1 MDQKTKPNIIATVW
15 RGWKNA
21 FKNNALLLSIAFIG
35 YNLAPYFTAM
45 LKPSQWKI
53 VCDQLISGGNP
64 WPAFT
69 MIIVCVVVSYL
80 LKRASHWSLI
90 FAESRV
96 IKDLRDSTL
105 SGILKK
111 NYSFFKNTSIGGL
124 ISKSKRFANYSEDT
138 IDHLTFAITPSFFLV
153 VYLLVY
159 SFYSIP
165 KIAPIFLVWVLVFV
179 LVTYLFSGRRMEL
192 DLEASEQDSKTM
204 SFFSSIVNSV
214 SYLRSFASTPKKYAD
229 FQKRTEKEMNATR
242 RAWVCGE
249 YQWAIQEFLMIG
261 LEIIVMYQ
269 MVLAVQNKTETI
281 GTAVMVQVY
290 IGTLMNSMF
299 NFGQSFF
306 RLRTALASSYEMAQ
320 ILDDKNTQNEGE
332 THLVPQNGIVLDD
345 NSITMSHVDF
355 TFDSGKD
362 SEQTVIRDFSFY
374 FEGGRHYGVVGESGS
389 GKSTLINVLLGFL
402 QVQKGDIHIGTVPCS
417 SIPKHCLREHISHVP
432 QKPEF
437 PNGTVRSIITL
448 GNVNATEIEILNAIK
463 KSHCNFV
470 LENFPKGLDTEV
482 GERGVKLSGG
492 QAQRLAICAAILKD
506 ASIVIMDEPTS
517 ALDAE
522 TEQVIQ
528 EAIKFAFH
536 GKTLILI
543 AHRLATVA
551 LLDEII
557 VIKDGS
563 FVTSGHHNEL
573 LVQSPYYKHVWDL
586 QTNPDV

>member
-21 FKNNALLLSIAFIG
+21 FKNNAVALSIAFVG

-53 VCDQLISGGNP
+53 ACDQLISGGNP

-69 MIIVCVVVSYL
+69 MIVICVSASYL
-80 LKRASHWSLI
+80 LKRVAHWALI
-90 FAESRV
+90 FAESRI
-96 IKDLRDSTL
+96 IKDLRDNVL

-138 IDHLTFAITPSFFLV
+138 IDHLIFAITPSFFLV
-153 VYLLVY
+153 LYLVTY
-159 SFYSIP
+159 SFYTIP
-165 KIAPIFLVWVLVFV
+165 NIAPIFLVWVLVFV
-179 LVTYLFSGRRMEL
+179 LVTYIFSGRRMKL

-204 SFFSSIVNSV
+204 SFFSSIVSSV

-242 RAWVCGE
+242 RAWICGE
-249 YQWAIQEFLMIG
+249 YQWAIQDFLMIAI
-261 LEIIVMYQ
+261 EIIVMYQ
-269 MVLAVQNKTETI
+269 MVVAVQNKTETI
-281 GTAVMVQVY
+281 GTVVMVQVY
-290 IGTLMNSMF
+290 ISSLTSSMF

-320 ILDDKNTQNEGE
+320 ILDDSKTEDEGE
-332 THLVPQNGIVLDD
+332 THLIPQNGIVLDN
-345 NSITMSHVDF
+345 NSITMSNVDF

-362 SEQTVIRDFSFY
+362 SEQTVIRDFSFH
-374 FEGGRHYGVVGESGS
+374 FLGGKHYGVVGESGS
-389 GKSTLINVLLGFL
+389 GKSTLVNVLLGFL
-402 QVQKGDIHIGTVPCS
+402 HVQKGDIHIGTVPCS
-417 SIPKHCLREHISHVP
+417 YIPKHCLREHIAYVP

-448 GNVNATEIEILNAIK
+448 GNIYATEKEIINAIN

-470 LENFPKGLDTEV
+470 FENFPKGLETEV

-506 ASIVIMDEPTS
+506 APIVIMDEPTS

-557 VIKDGS
+557 VVKNGS

-573 LVQSPYYKHVWDL
+573 LQNNPYYKHVWDL
-586 QTNPDV
+586 QTNPNV